1 MVIKNQM
8 KLEFWSRPEN
18 VGLARVTV
26 AAFATQL
33 DYTLA
38 DLEEIKVAVSEA
50 VTNAIVH
57 GYGGAGEG
65 VVRIQAFLH
74 DDGLEVVVED
84 EGSGI
89 SDVTRALEPGYSTDP
104 ERPGLGFVFMQSFMD
119 RLGVDSTPGRGTRV
133 AMYKVLP
140 RPEQ

>member
-1 MVIKNQM
+1 MAIKNEM
-8 KLEFWSRPEN
+8 KLEFPSRPEN

-57 GYGGAGEG
+57 GYGGGPEG
-65 VVRIQAFLH
+65 MVTIRAYLH
-74 DDGLEVVVED
+74 DDALEVLVED
-84 EGSGI
+84 RGRGI
-89 SDVTRALEPGYSTDP
+89 DDVSRALEPGYSTDP

-119 RLGVDSTPGRGTRV
+119 RLEVDSAPGRGTRIG
-133 AMYKVLP
+133 MYKLLS